1 MRTVEIL
8 GYRRENLSK
17 AETKRLR
24 EEGNVPCVLYGGK
37 DHVHF
42 YSPAIL
48 FRPLVYTP
56 DVAYVKLNV
65 EGQEYNCILKETQFH
80 PVSEN
85 LIHADFVELN
95 ESKPI
100 KMNIPVHFHGSAPG
114 MLKGGKLMVKLRTL
128 IIKALPAN
136 MPEFIDID
144 ISHLELGKTVKVGEI
159 QTNNFELLNN
169 PQVSIAS
176 VSIPRQARLED
187 TEAEAA
193 AAAAATAE
201 GAEAEGAEATEE
213 KE

>member
-8 GYRRENLSK
+8 GYRRQNLSK
-17 AETKRLR
+17 AETKKLR
-24 EEGNVPCVLYGGK
+24 EAGNVPCVLYGGK
-37 DHVHF
+37 DHIHF

-48 FRPLVYTP
+48 FRPLIYTP
-56 DVAYVKLNV
+56 DIAYVKLNV
-65 EGQEYNCILKETQFH
+65 EGDEYNCILKEAQFH

-95 ESKPI
+95 ENKLI

-128 IIKALPAN
+128 IIKALPVN

-159 QTNNFELLNN
+159 KTDNFELLNN

-176 VSIPRQARLED
+176 VSIPRQARLEE

-193 AAAAATAE
+193 AAIVE
-201 GAEAEGAEATEE
+201 GAEAEAAEATEE